1 MEILKFVIEK
11 RNHLF
16 KYVRA
21 QKKLERRPLWK
32 AMTIILY
39 YIVSLLCLQ
48 ALKKSNGNFKI
59 CY

>member
-1 MEILKFVIEK
+1 MAISKFVIEK

-21 QKKLERRPLWK
+21 RAKEARKEAALE

-39 YIVSLLCLQ
+39 YIVSL
-48 ALKKSNGNFKI
+48 
-59 CY
+59 